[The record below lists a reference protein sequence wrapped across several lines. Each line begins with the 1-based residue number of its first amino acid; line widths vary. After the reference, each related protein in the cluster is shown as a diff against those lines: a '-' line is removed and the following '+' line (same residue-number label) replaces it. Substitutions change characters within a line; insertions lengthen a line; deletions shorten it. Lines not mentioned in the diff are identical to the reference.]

1 MFIGLEIVEDKGLKK
16 PFHPK
21 RNIAAQLKADAFQ
34 NGLICY
40 PMRGTRD
47 GEFGDHLL
55 LAPPFIMEDSNITE
69 LADLVESA
77 VLKIAA
83 SA

>member
-1 MFIGLEIVEDKGLKK
+1 
-16 PFHPK
+16 
-21 RNIAAQLKADAFQ
+21 
-34 NGLICY
+34 
-40 PMRGTRD
+40 
-47 GEFGDHLL
+47 
-55 LAPPFIMEDSNITE
+55 MEDSNITE